1 MRSRVQLMR
10 HFDRLKQE
18 GAQAHAYR
26 GLRRSLSPS
35 QTWEILREEEPLHEM
50 ELRLMI
56 TQGWSLHEVRQVLHD
71 AMLLRLIT
79 APPDYLAK
87 LNAYLEQHGAF
98 IAEDEPA
105 TDS

>member
-1 MRSRVQLMR
+1 MQ

-18 GAQAHAYR
+18 GAQAHAFR
-26 GLRRSLSPS
+26 TLRRDGFSAS
-35 QTWEILREEEPLHEM
+35 QTWEILREDEPLAEI
-50 ELRLMI
+50 EARLMRE
-56 TQGWSLHEVRQVLHD
+56 QHWSLHQVRQVLHD
-71 AMLLRLIT
+71 ALLLGLLT
-79 APPDYLAK
+79 APPDYRTK